1 MEESRAASV
10 SQMDINEQITN
21 LQQEIKD
28 LKDALKD
35 EIEDRQNIKDSIT
48 CKEQILT
55 ELQDK
60 AQSMSEL
67 PRRSERVKV
76 QTEKMITFQEDER
89 RKKEK
94 RLITLYEQWKTQ
106 VRETR
111 ERLKLDIIDKE
122 MSELADIIEQKR
134 DDVLKLYSEIRNQ
147 MAPSSDIRRKID
159 ACDAITHDIV
169 RIILER
175 LSGVDEDFDAER
187 ERTRLRELLKHD
199 YAQSIYGSTAASN
212 RSQLSS
218 A

>member
-21 LQQEIKD
+21 LQQEIQD

-111 ERLKLDIIDKE
+111 ERYH
-122 MSELADIIEQKR
+122 R
-134 DDVLKLYSEIRNQ
+134 
-147 MAPSSDIRRKID
+147 
-159 ACDAITHDIV
+159 
-169 RIILER
+169 
-175 LSGVDEDFDAER
+175 
-187 ERTRLRELLKHD
+187 
-199 YAQSIYGSTAASN
+199 
-212 RSQLSS
+212 
-218 A
+218 